1 MPGNSLGLLFRV
13 TTFGES
19 HGPLIGV
26 VIDGVPAGLPLSKDD
41 VWLELKL
48 RRPGQYLT
56 SPRRESDEPDIV
68 SGVFNGRTIGSPVT
82 IIIRNRDV
90 VSQYYEDIRFKPR
103 PLHGDLP
110 AYMKYGVDSW
120 DYRGGGRLSARET
133 AARVAAGAVAK
144 KLLCARGVIVVSYL
158 YSVGDVKLERTPE
171 TVDIA
176 LRTRLSPVKCPDPDL
191 EQRIL
196 SLLREV
202 QESGDSIGGV
212 VETLVFNVPPGLGDP
227 VFDKLKADL
236 AKAILSIPGCLAF
249 ELGEGI
255 RMSRMRGSEIDEAII
270 VRDGVLRWEKNVQG
284 GIIGG
289 LSTGEIIRFRAYFKP
304 TSSIRKPIRTV
315 DLETYRETTIT
326 VKGRHDPCIAVR
338 AVPVV
343 EAMTAII
350 LVDHMMRAGYISTDK
365 LTLQELKNI
374 ETYWNL
380 YRKYSPK
387 S

>member
-1 MPGNSLGLLFRV
+1 MPGNSFGLLFRI

-19 HGPLIGV
+19 HGLAIGV
-26 VIDGVPAGLPLSKDD
+26 VVDGVPAGLPLSKDD
-41 VWLELKL
+41 IWLELKL

-56 SPRRESDEPDIV
+56 SPRRESDEPEIV
-68 SGVFNGRTIGSPVT
+68 SGVFNGRTIGTPVT
-82 IIIRNRDV
+82 IVIRNRDV
-90 VSQYYEDIRFKPR
+90 VSSYYDDIRFKPR

-133 AARVAAGAVAK
+133 AARVAAGAIAK

-158 YSVGDVKLERTPE
+158 YSVGNLKLRRRPQTIEE
-171 TVDIA
+171 A
-176 LRTRLSPVKCPDPDL
+176 LRARLSTIKCPDPDL
-191 EQRIL
+191 EREAI
-196 SLLREV
+196 SLLKDV
-202 QESGDSIGGV
+202 QESGDSVGGV
-212 VETLVFNVPPGLGDP
+212 VETMVFNVPPGLGEP

-236 AKAILSIPGCLAF
+236 AKAMLSIPGCLAF

-255 RMSRMRGSEIDEAII
+255 ELSKMRGSEIDEAII
-270 VRDGVLRWEKNVQG
+270 VKNGVLRWEKNIQG

-289 LSTGEIIRFRAYFKP
+289 LSTGEVIRFRVYFKP
-304 TSSIRKPIRTV
+304 TSSIKRPLRTV
-315 DLETYRETTIT
+315 DLQTYRETT
-326 VKGRHDPCIAVR
+326 VMVRGRHDPCIAVR

-343 EAMTAII
+343 EAMTAIV

-365 LTLQELKNI
+365 LTLQEVKNI
-374 ETYWNL
+374 EKYWNL
-380 YRKYSPK
+380 YRKYSPE